1 MRNNGWSESNLQKS
15 KDGMEKN
22 NNSIEIVEED
32 IDIDKQQSLSSLSPV
47 KYQEPLNLGGK

>member
-32 IDIDKQQSLSSLSPV
+32 IDIDIQQSLSSLSPV